1 MFELLFSLASI
12 GIVVWLLMIVLPTWR
27 VTRFLADLKIFPIY
41 LSILYIVGI
50 ITVIF
55 MNGIGFM
62 QYFSSAT
69 GVIQL
74 LSEPNFALL
83 VWIHLLCFDLFV
95 GHFIYQENLEYRFIP
110 LPLQSIIL
118 FLTLMFGP
126 LGLLTYVVLRKARNR
141 EGS

>member
-27 VTRFLADLKIFPIY
+27 VTRFIADLKIFPIY

>member
-1 MFELLFSLASI
+1 MFELLFSLSSI
-12 GIVVWLLMIVLPTWR
+12 GILVWLLMIVLPTWR
-27 VTRFLADLKIFPIY
+27 VTRLLAELKIFPIY

-50 ITVIF
+50 ITVILK
-55 MNGIGFM
+55 NGFGFM
-62 QYFSSAT
+62 QYFSSAA
-69 GVIQL
+69 GVIRL

-95 GHFIYQENLEYRFIP
+95 GHSIYRENLEYRYIP

-126 LGLLTYVVLRKARNR
+126 LGLLTYVVLRNASNR
-141 EGS
+141 KRT

>member
-1 MFELLFSLASI
+1 MFELLFSLSSI

-27 VTRFLADLKIFPIY
+27 VTRVLADLKIFPIY

-62 QYFSSAT
+62 QYFSSST

-95 GHFIYQENLEYRFIP
+95 GHSIYKENLEYRYIP

-126 LGLLTYVVLRKARNR
+126 LGLLTYVVLRKVRNR
-141 EGS
+141 EGC

>member
-1 MFELLFSLASI
+1 
-12 GIVVWLLMIVLPTWR
+12 MIVLPTWR

-41 LSILYIVGI
+41 LAILYIVGI
-50 ITVIF
+50 ITVIL
-55 MNGIGFM
+55 MDGIGFM
-62 QYFSSAT
+62 QYFSSAA

-95 GHFIYQENLEYRFIP
+95 GHSIYQENLEYRYIP

-126 LGLLTYVVLRKARNR
+126 LGLLTYVVLRKVRNR
-141 EGS
+141 GRS